1 MLRKFFYHQVKI
13 YDRIGERKFMQENKK
28 LNTKSNTAT
37 PYDDVHRTMINDCP
51 KLIIPVVNEMF
62 RKKHSDDEGITVL
75 NNEFFIN
82 RQDGAQVERVTDTHF
97 LIGQDR
103 YHLEC
108 QSSTD
113 GTIMYRI
120 FEYDSQI
127 AMQSSSLTKDK
138 LVVKFPNTAILYLRH
153 NRSTPDYMTLEIR
166 VPGATCSYV
175 VPVMKVQTY
184 SIDEIF
190 EKRLFFL
197 IPFHIFAYEK
207 DFKEYDTNEQKLEEL
222 TKNYE
227 EIMERLEAYFEAQII
242 DNYTKLTI
250 VDMSKK
256 VLEHLAKKYSNV
268 REGVRTVMG
277 GKILE
282 YPTKTMWREAVAKGH
297 AEGHADHLI
306 MQVRKKLEKKLSV
319 EEIAEALEEEVSVI
333 EEIIAELTEG

>member
-1 MLRKFFYHQVKI
+1 
-13 YDRIGERKFMQENKK
+13 MQENKK
-28 LNTKSNTAT
+28 LNMESNTAT

-62 RKKHSDDEGITVL
+62 QKQHDDDEKVTVL

-82 RQDGAQVERVTDTHF
+82 RQDGAQAERVTDTHF
-97 LIGQDR
+97 LIGHDR

-127 AMQSSSLTKDK
+127 AMQDSALTKGK
-138 LVVKFPNTAILYLRH
+138 LVVKFPNTAILYIRH
-153 NRSTPDYMTLEIR
+153 NQNTPDSMTLEIC
-166 VPGATCSYV
+166 VPRATCSYN

-197 IPFHIFAYEK
+197 IPFHIFVYEK

-222 TKNYE
+222 TKIYG
-227 EIMERLEAYFEAQII
+227 EIMERLDAYSESQVIES
-242 DNYTKLTI
+242 YTKLTI
-250 VDMSKK
+250 IDMSKK

-277 GKILE
+277 GKILD
-282 YPTKTMWREAVAKGH
+282 YPAKDAWRKAH
-297 AEGHADHLI
+297 AEGHAEGITDHLT
-306 MQVRKKLEKKLSV
+306 MLVKKKLEKGLPV

-333 EEIIAELTEG
+333 KEIIAGLGKE

>member
-1 MLRKFFYHQVKI
+1 
-13 YDRIGERKFMQENKK
+13 MQENKK
-28 LNTKSNTAT
+28 LNMESNTAT

-62 RKKHSDDEGITVL
+62 QKQHDDDEKVTVL

-97 LIGQDR
+97 LIGHDR

-127 AMQSSSLTKDK
+127 AMQDSALTKGK
-138 LVVKFPNTAILYLRH
+138 LVVKFPNTAILYIRH
-153 NRSTPDYMTLEIR
+153 NQNTPDSMTLEIC
-166 VPGATCSYV
+166 VPGATCSYN

-197 IPFHIFAYEK
+197 IPFHIFVYEK

-222 TKNYE
+222 TKIYG
-227 EIMERLEAYFEAQII
+227 EIMERLDAYSESQVIES
-242 DNYTKLTI
+242 YTKLTI
-250 VDMSKK
+250 IDMSKK

-277 GKILE
+277 GKILD
-282 YPTKTMWREAVAKGH
+282 YPAKDAWRKAH
-297 AEGHADHLI
+297 AEGHAEGITDHLT
-306 MQVRKKLEKKLSV
+306 MLVKKKLEKGLPV

-333 EEIIAELTEG
+333 KEIIAGLGKE

>member
-1 MLRKFFYHQVKI
+1 
-13 YDRIGERKFMQENKK
+13 MQENKK
-28 LNTKSNTAT
+28 LNMESNTAT

-62 RKKHSDDEGITVL
+62 QKQHDDDEKVTVL

-82 RQDGAQVERVTDTHF
+82 RQDGAQAERVTYTHF
-97 LIGQDR
+97 LIGHDR

-127 AMQSSSLTKDK
+127 AMQDSALTKGK
-138 LVVKFPNTAILYLRH
+138 LVVKFPNTAILYIRH
-153 NRSTPDYMTLEIR
+153 NQNTPDSMTLEIC
-166 VPGATCSYV
+166 VPGATCSYN

-197 IPFHIFAYEK
+197 IPFHIFVYEK

-222 TKNYE
+222 TKIYG
-227 EIMERLEAYFEAQII
+227 EIMERLDAYSESQVIES
-242 DNYTKLTI
+242 YTKLTI
-250 VDMSKK
+250 IDMSKK

-277 GKILE
+277 GKILD
-282 YPTKTMWREAVAKGH
+282 YPAKDAWRKAH
-297 AEGHADHLI
+297 AEGHAEGITDHLT
-306 MQVRKKLEKKLSV
+306 MLVKKKLEKGLPV

-333 EEIIAELTEG
+333 KEIIAGLGKE